1 MVTFPIPG
9 VAFDVASFSFH
20 VPICRSVPK
29 QSPPARKQ
37 NTTVNPIVLVFMAHI
52 ETGLRSIVNAF
63 LWLRIS
69 VHAGAPIAVA
79 SAVSAD
85 QAQDARTDASAH
97 ESQLGNV

>member
-1 MVTFPIPG
+1 
-9 VAFDVASFSFH
+9 
-20 VPICRSVPK
+20 
-29 QSPPARKQ
+29 
-37 NTTVNPIVLVFMAHI
+37 MAHI
-52 ETGLRSIVNAF
+52 ETGLRSFVNAF

-85 QAQDARTDASAH
+85 QAQDARTDAGAH